1 MEYPFKIKRVSP
13 ALGALI
19 SGIDL
24 SQELDEKQFTAL
36 NYALQAYHVLFLEI
50 NLYNLNSKNNLPN
63 SLAYYTRIRFTLI
76 RLNAKK

>member
-24 SQELDEKQFTAL
+24 SQHIDDKQFTAL
-36 NYALQAYHVLFLEI
+36 NYALQAYHVLFFRNQPI
-50 NLYNLNSKNNLPN
+50 YNLNSKNN
-63 SLAYYTRIRFTLI
+63 
-76 RLNAKK
+76 